1 MEILSERLNRLAPSA
16 TLAMSQKSGELKAQG
31 IDIINMSVGE
41 PDFNTPDHI
50 KEAAKK
56 AIDEN
61 WSRYSPNPGY
71 PELKNAIVAKL
82 KNENGLDYKPSQI
95 LCSNGAKQSVCNVV
109 MALVNAGDEVIIPA
123 PYWVSYP
130 EMVKLADGTPVFV
143 ESTIEQ
149 DFKITPEQLE
159 AAITPNTRAI
169 ILCSPSN
176 PTGSVYS
183 KAELE
188 ALKNVL
194 LKHERVIVIADEIY
208 EHINY
213 VGKHASMAEFEDI
226 KDRVV
231 IINGVSKAYAM
242 TGWRIGFI
250 AAPEWIVKGCNKLQG
265 QYTSGPCSVS
275 QKAAEAAYTGTQ
287 QPVEDMRKAFE
298 RRRNLIVSLAKE
310 IPGLEVNEPQG
321 AFYLFP
327 KCSSY
332 FGKVDGDRVINT
344 STDLAMYLLEV
355 GHVAAVAG
363 DAFGSPECFRM
374 SYATSDE
381 NIIEAMKRIKETL
394 ERLK

>member
-1 MEILSERLNRLAPSA
+1 METLSSRLNRLAPSA
-16 TLAMSQKSGELKAQG
+16 TLAMSQKSSELKAQG
-31 IDIINMSVGE
+31 VDVINMSVGE

-50 KEAAKK
+50 KEAAVK
-56 AIDEN
+56 AVAEN
-61 WSRYSPNPGY
+61 WTRYSPVPGY
-71 PELKNAIVAKL
+71 PALKDAIVRKL
-82 KNENGLDYKPSQI
+82 KNENGLDYAPSQI
-95 LCSNGAKQSVCNVV
+95 LTSNGAKQSVCNAI

-130 EMVKLADGTPVFV
+130 QMVLLAEGTPVFV
-143 ESTIEQ
+143 EAKIEQ

-159 AAITPNTRAI
+159 AAITPATRAI

-188 ALKNVL
+188 GLKNVL
-194 LKHERVIVIADEIY
+194 LRHERVIVIADEIY

-213 VGKHASMAEFEDI
+213 VGEHASMAQFDDI

-275 QKAAEAAYTGTQ
+275 QKAAEAAWNGPQ
-287 QPVEDMRKAFE
+287 DCVEEMRVAFE
-298 RRRNLIVSLAKE
+298 RRKNLIVRLAKE
-310 IPGLEVNEPQG
+310 IPGLEVNDPQG

-332 FGKVDGDRVINT
+332 FGKKDGDRVINN

-355 GHVAAVAG
+355 GHVATVGG

-381 NIIEAMKRIKETL
+381 NIIEALRRIKETL
-394 ERLK
+394 ARLK